1 MVRELAF
8 EGSEVFSSVEAA
20 TIGPAENTALASNET
35 AIVGRRGAFPWSRT
49 RTMDDERRDFV
60 RNHVV
65 SQPEARAQLYAG
77 LRRTHSRILAD
88 LPEDGHTIIAV
99 SSALA
104 GEGKTTVAVALAEML
119 SEDFGRQTLLV
130 DGDLQKGVL
139 NSLLGV
145 EPSYGVKECLNS
157 TQLLTESIRWSGS
170 CWLMQAGTA
179 QLQPDSLSLDNQR
192 TLLRTLRSL
201 FRVTIIDLPA
211 IADGPQGVVLSLLAN
226 SVLWVARADA
236 APVDMVADAMDMVGR
251 DRILGVVLN
260 GEHSSLPGWLRRMV

>member
-1 MVRELAF
+1 LASELAF
-8 EGSEVFSSVEAA
+8 GGRRDRNLVPASEAA
-20 TIGPAENTALASNET
+20 DDSLSFAAGDAASMVE
-35 AIVGRRGAFPWSRT
+35 RRNAFPWSRQ
-49 RTMDDERRDFV
+49 RGMDEERRDFV
-60 RNHVV
+60 RNHVL
-65 SQPEARAQLYAG
+65 SQPSARAQLFAG

-99 SSALA
+99 CSALP
-104 GEGKTTVAVALAEML
+104 GEGKTTVAAALAEML
-119 SEDFGRQTLLV
+119 SEDFGRQTLLI
-130 DGDLQKGVL
+130 DGDLQNGML
-139 NSLLGV
+139 AALMNV
-145 EPSYGVKECLNS
+145 ETAPGVKECLNS
-157 TQLLTESIRWSGS
+157 NQLLTESIRWTGS

-192 TLLRTLRSL
+192 NLLRTLRSL
-201 FRVTIIDLPA
+201 FRVTVIDLPA
-211 IADGPQGVVLSLLAN
+211 IADGPQSVVLSLLAN